1 MFASERVPFPKPPRA
16 LADRYYTV
24 VAWAE
29 YDTGGH
35 FPAVAEPALLVRILP
50 TACYQRPSQSRR
62 CNRHQ
67 ESPGTVRWVRD
78 RGVVLLHDDL
88 AADLKH

>member
-1 MFASERVPFPKPPRA
+1 MFTSERVPFPKPPRA

-35 FPAVAEPALLVRILP
+35 FPAVAEPALLARILHH
-50 TACYQRPSQSRR
+50 C
-62 CNRHQ
+62 
-67 ESPGTVRWVRD
+67 
-78 RGVVLLHDDL
+78 LLP
-88 AADLKH
+88 ASVPKQTM